1 MSIVD
6 QESASYFVIS
16 SDGSA
21 VYFLDDISDAGY
33 GDLYKIT
40 MIDSQAGTP
49 EQYDYDVSYRSF
61 DLDSKGDIIYYKN
74 VNENS
79 SEGDLYINGKEID
92 YDVCLYDTVFLDD
105 AVLYYT
111 DWNNEKSYGTLK
123 MFKNGTKTKIAD
135 DVHEYDI
142 IDNGDILYLYD
153 YSMNYYTGTLYLFN
167 GGDPKKI
174 DDDVTALIPSHDYE
188 TKGDYYGW

>member
-1 MSIVD
+1 
-6 QESASYFVIS
+6 
-16 SDGSA
+16 
-21 VYFLDDISDAGY
+21 
-33 GDLYKIT
+33 
-40 MIDSQAGTP
+40 
-49 EQYDYDVSYRSF
+49 
-61 DLDSKGDIIYYKN
+61 
-74 VNENS
+74 
-79 SEGDLYINGKEID
+79 
-92 YDVCLYDTVFLDD
+92 
-105 AVLYYT
+105 
-111 DWNNEKSYGTLK
+111 LK